1 MKAWGLIV
9 AALFLTGSAADAQT
23 AVPSSPAQITL
34 SFAPI
39 VKQTAPA
46 VVNIFAKQ
54 IVRDQVSPFA
64 GDPFFSQ
71 LFRNYAQ
78 SQPRVQSALG
88 SGVILSADGMV
99 VTNYHVVGHATE
111 IRVALQDRREYAADV
126 VLEDPQ
132 VDLAVL
138 RLKGA
143 HDLPALALRDSDTVE
158 VGDLVL
164 AIGDPFGVGQTVS
177 SGIVSGLART
187 ITIGEG
193 QGYYMQTD
201 APINPGNS
209 GGALVDMAGKLV
221 GINSAILSQSGGSNG
236 IGFAI
241 PANLVRAFV
250 QQARAGARHFV
261 RPWSGLTGQAVDSAV
276 ADSLGLDRPDG
287 VLVAA
292 IAPESPF
299 AKAGV
304 VTGDVILRIDG
315 QPVNSPQELAFR
327 MATVGPGG
335 SAPVEVLQKGRR
347 RSLDVAMIAPP
358 EVPPR
363 DALTITDDVVFR
375 GLTVERINPAVIA
388 EMQLPPI
395 ARGVVVTRAD
405 DLAASIGL
413 QEGDILLSVN
423 GQKIETPDDVKAAA
437 QAPTR
442 FWQVDV
448 IRQGQRLRLRFSI

>member
-99 VTNYHVVGHATE
+99 VTSYHVVGHATE

-187 ITIGEG
+187 ITIGDG

-250 QQARAGARHFV
+250 QQAKAGAKHFV
-261 RPWSGLTGQAVDSAV
+261 RPWTGLTGQTVDAAV
-276 ADSLGLDRPDG
+276 AESLGLDRPDG

-299 AKAGV
+299 ARAGV
-304 VTGDVILRIDG
+304 VTGDVILRIGG

-335 SAPVEVLQKGRR
+335 SAPVEVLQKGRLR
-347 RSLDVAMIAPP
+347 KLDVAMIVPP

-363 DALTITDDVVFR
+363 DPLTITDDVVFR

-388 EMQLPPI
+388 EMQLPPT
-395 ARGVVVTRAD
+395 ARGVVVTQAD

-413 QEGDILLSVN
+413 QAGDVLLSVN
-423 GQKIETPDDVKAAA
+423 GQKIETPGDVKAAA

>member
-187 ITIGEG
+187 ITIGDG

-250 QQARAGARHFV
+250 QQAKAGAKHFV
-261 RPWSGLTGQAVDSAV
+261 RPWTGLTGQTVDAAV
-276 ADSLGLDRPDG
+276 AESLGLDRPDG

-299 AKAGV
+299 ARAGV
-304 VTGDVILRIDG
+304 VTGDVILRIGG

-335 SAPVEVLQKGRR
+335 SAPVEVLQKGRLR
-347 RSLDVAMIAPP
+347 KLDVAMIVPP

-363 DALTITDDVVFR
+363 DPLTITDDVVFR

-388 EMQLPPI
+388 EMQLPPT
-395 ARGVVVTRAD
+395 ARGVVVTQAD

-413 QEGDILLSVN
+413 QAGDVLLSVN
-423 GQKIETPDDVKAAA
+423 GQKIETPGDVKAAA

>member
-23 AVPSSPAQITL
+23 AVQSSPAQITL

-99 VTNYHVVGHATE
+99 VTSYHVVGHATE

-187 ITIGEG
+187 ITIGDG

-250 QQARAGARHFV
+250 QQAKAGAKHFV
-261 RPWSGLTGQAVDSAV
+261 RPWTGLTGQTVDAAV
-276 ADSLGLDRPDG
+276 AESLGLDRPDG

-299 AKAGV
+299 ARAGV
-304 VTGDVILRIDG
+304 VTGDVILRIGG

-335 SAPVEVLQKGRR
+335 SAPVEVLQKGRLR
-347 RSLDVAMIAPP
+347 KLDVAMIVPP

-363 DALTITDDVVFR
+363 DPLTITDDVVFR

-388 EMQLPPI
+388 EMQLPPT
-395 ARGVVVTRAD
+395 ARGVVVTQAD

-413 QEGDILLSVN
+413 QAGDVLLSVN
-423 GQKIETPDDVKAAA
+423 GQKIETPGDVKAAA